1 MFKISLR
8 HARLRGLALA
18 VAGSAAGLVHAQNA
32 PGRAERADP
41 LDAKAP
47 VPAAP
52 YASPLAGYRRLG
64 DDKRV
69 SWKDANETVNRIGG
83 WRVYTREAQQPGAA
97 GSAPAAGAVP
107 APAAGAAP
115 AHGGHKKH

>member
-47 VPAAP
+47 VPAAT

-83 WRVYTREAQQPGAA
+83 WRVYTREAQQPDAA
-97 GSAPAAGAVP
+97 GSAPTAGAVP

>member
-47 VPAAP
+47 VPAAT